1 MRATTTRSLHSLGS
15 LGTMLGILLLGG
27 GLAACGPDERDNG
40 NGGAGDG
47 GTGDGGG
54 GGGGGGD
61 SCSDASKLV
70 YVVDENNQ
78 LLTFTPTTKM
88 FSSLGTLSCPATP
101 DPLLGTAATPFSM
114 AIDREANAWILYNS
128 GELFKVNTSTLAC
141 TATSWQTQAGLALF
155 GMGFS
160 TEAAGGTADTLFI
173 AGSSDP
179 GLTNA
184 TLARLDINSM
194 QATPLG
200 TVDGSPELTG
210 TGSAELWGFFPGAS
224 GARVEKLNKANG
236 AAAQTYNLSAL
247 AGEPSAWAFA
257 FWGGDFWVFLMRS
270 TETST
275 NVYQISGST
284 GQVTSTTAAPGKT
297 IVGAGVSTCA
307 PTVIL

>member
-1 MRATTTRSLHSLGS
+1 MRATTTLPLRS
-15 LGTMLGILLLGG
+15 LGTLGTLLGGLLLGG

-40 NGGAGDG
+40 NGGTGDG
-47 GTGDGGG
+47 GTGD
-54 GGGGGGD
+54 GGGGGD

-78 LLTFTPTTKM
+78 LLTFTPTTKT

-101 DPLLGTAATPFSM
+101 DPLFGTPATPFSM
-114 AIDREANAWILYNS
+114 AIDRDANAWILYSS

-160 TEAAGGTADTLFI
+160 TEAAGGTSDTLFI

-194 QATPLG
+194 QATTLG

-236 AAAQTYNLSAL
+236 MATQTYNLNTL
-247 AGEPSAWAFA
+247 AGEPAAWAFA

-284 GQVTSTTAAPGKT
+284 GMVLSTTAAPGKT